1 MLPQLSEDL
10 AQSKYVRGRLQ
21 APVHLESAVQLAQ
34 CSQQIVGGGSPLPIG
49 SALSRLKLARI
60 VLAGTRVRSALFYL
74 YRNGMASAEV
84 GA

>member
-49 SALSRLKLARI
+49 SALSLIEASTVSGL
-60 VLAGTRVRSALFYL
+60 G
-74 YRNGMASAEV
+74 RN
-84 GA
+84 